1 LEEESDAEQHRSG
14 EPDAAAHKVA
24 IQLKILIPV
33 GTPTSM
39 VDSVKNAFD
48 TDVMPTVNIWCAQT
62 PKLTNIIAMDAATI
76 AG

>member
-1 LEEESDAEQHRSG
+1 
-14 EPDAAAHKVA
+14 
-24 IQLKILIPV
+24 
-33 GTPTSM
+33 M

-62 PKLTNIIAMDAATI
+62 LKLTNMIAMDAATI